1 MRKHGENSDNNF
13 ESLKLK
19 YEKVL
24 KAIPDLFFIFDKDGY
39 LRDYYT
45 NNTNTILPYEKLINK
60 NIKEFLPPKAVT
72 SILKNIAAVLKEN
85 KPFTIRFYIPPQKIY
100 HEMRLISYSKDRVLA
115 IVRDITEQEI
125 IRLELKE
132 SEELYH
138 KMFEHSPD
146 PIIIYSEGKV
156 VEANREA
163 CKFVQVKDCS
173 ELIGKNVLD
182 FVHPDSIEFARKR
195 IEKMLKTKKSS
206 ELAEEKFITAKG
218 EVRNVEVSS
227 VPIVHKNKLS
237 VLVTFRDI
245 TERKKAE
252 KKLIESEQKYRELY
266 SILRLTSDSI
276 QDMIWAKDMNKK
288 FIFANK
294 AICERLLSAKDTEEP
309 LGKTDLFFAERERK
323 KHPENPNWHTF
334 GEICQDSDEVI
345 IKTKK
350 PARFDEF
357 GNVKG
362 KYLFLDVFKAPLLD
376 ETGKMIGIVGS
387 ARDMTE
393 EKKKEK
399 KQKDL
404 LEKLSRQA
412 EYLKVIDEAST
423 LLLTTDDY
431 EKSIEKIIEMLGMVT
446 HSNRVYIF
454 ENSEDK
460 ETGEHL
466 MNRKFEWV
474 SNAKPEI
481 ENPELKNLSYDYYF
495 PRWEREL
502 AYDKPIHGSV
512 AKFPK
517 KEREILKKQDIVSI
531 LIVPIIVHNK
541 FWGFI
546 GFDDCYKW
554 RKWEKSEIS
563 MLSVLA
569 NSIGSTIERF
579 RTEEQIKKELQ
590 TKQILIKEIHH
601 RVKNNLQVISSIL
614 RMQSA
619 YIHDPKDI
627 ELFKVSQS
635 RVHSMAL
642 IHENIYNSHNLAS
655 VNFKHYLTVI
665 SNHLAKIYSVQA
677 SEIVFDIDI
686 ENIDFDI
693 NQAIPCGLIANE
705 LISNAIKY
713 SFPDKEK
720 GKIYIGFHQAGS
732 SYQLTIADNGIGLP
746 ENISP
751 ATVKT
756 LGLRLVHLL
765 TKQLKGKMTI
775 VRKKGTKF
783 VLEFKHENYY
793 GELE

>member
-1 MRKHGENSDNNF
+1 M
-13 ESLKLK
+13 
-19 YEKVL
+19 
-24 KAIPDLFFIFDKDGY
+24 
-39 LRDYYT
+39 
-45 NNTNTILPYEKLINK
+45 
-60 NIKEFLPPKAVT
+60 
-72 SILKNIAAVLKEN
+72 
-85 KPFTIRFYIPPQKIY
+85 
-100 HEMRLISYSKDRVLA
+100 
-115 IVRDITEQEI
+115 
-125 IRLELKE
+125 
-132 SEELYH
+132 
-138 KMFEHSPD
+138 
-146 PIIIYSEGKV
+146 
-156 VEANREA
+156 
-163 CKFVQVKDCS
+163 
-173 ELIGKNVLD
+173 
-182 FVHPDSIEFARKR
+182 
-195 IEKMLKTKKSS
+195 
-206 ELAEEKFITAKG
+206 
-218 EVRNVEVSS
+218 
-227 VPIVHKNKLS
+227 
-237 VLVTFRDI
+237 
-245 TERKKAE
+245 
-252 KKLIESEQKYRELY
+252 
-266 SILRLTSDSI
+266 
-276 QDMIWAKDMNKK
+276 
-288 FIFANK
+288 
-294 AICERLLSAKDTEEP
+294 
-309 LGKTDLFFAERERK
+309 FFAERERK

-399 KQKDL
+399 KQKEL

-431 EKSIEKIIEMLGMVT
+431 EDAIKKIIEMLGTVT

-454 ENSEDK
+454 ENSEDE

-517 KEREILKKQDIVSI
+517 REQKILKKQDIVSI

-546 GFDDCYKW
+546 GFDDCYKERQW
-554 RKWEKSEIS
+554 DKSEIS

-569 NSIGSTIERF
+569 DSIGSTIERF
-579 RTEEQIKKELQ
+579 RAERKIKKELE
-590 TKQILIKEIHH
+590 TKQILIREIHH

-614 RMQSA
+614 KMQSSH
-619 YIHDPKDI
+619 IKDPEDL
-627 ELFKVSQS
+627 ELLRDSQS
-635 RVHSMAL
+635 RVQSMAL
-642 IHENIYNSHNLAS
+642 IHENIYNSENLAS
-655 VNFKHYLTVI
+655 VNFKHYLMVI
-665 SNHLAKIYSVQA
+665 SNHLTKIYRSRAANIAFEV
-677 SEIVFDIDI
+677 DI
-686 ENIDFDI
+686 ENTDLNI

-713 SFPDKEK
+713 SFPNGKK
-720 GKIYIGFHQAGS
+720 GKIYVGFHKTNS
-732 SYQLTIADNGIGLP
+732 SYRLVIADNGIGLP
-746 ENISP
+746 KDISP
-751 ATVKT
+751 ETAKT
-756 LGLRLVHLL
+756 LGLRLVYLL
-765 TKQLKGKMTI
+765 TDQLKGKMTI
-775 VRKKGTKF
+775 IREQGTKF
-783 VLEFKHENYY
+783 ILEFKHENYY